1 MRTLKEQVIL
11 AWIHLRL
18 AVLSPLGKCK
28 AVSDRFVPESSW
40 HGRIKIIIDR
50 GKVFS
55 LRNVEM
61 IDNFSRQADGR
72 AGQDVES
79 EIARVRVNLC

>member
-1 MRTLKEQVIL
+1 M
-11 AWIHLRL
+11 
-18 AVLSPLGKCK
+18 
-28 AVSDRFVPESSW
+28 PEFSQ